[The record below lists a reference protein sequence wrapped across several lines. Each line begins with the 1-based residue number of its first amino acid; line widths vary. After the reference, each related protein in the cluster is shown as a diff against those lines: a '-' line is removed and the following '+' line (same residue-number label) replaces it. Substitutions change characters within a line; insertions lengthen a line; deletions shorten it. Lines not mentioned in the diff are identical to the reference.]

1 MFPPEFLSYFHIGS
15 RLSLEWL
22 DTATKRTR
30 SFMRQLPKEA
40 RPEKKTS
47 VARKRKVSRV

>member
-22 DTATKRTR
+22 ETVTKTTR
-30 SFMRQLPKEA
+30 SFMKQLPKEP
-40 RPEKKTS
+40 RRTS
-47 VARKRKVSRV
+47 SDA